1 MNKTLQRVCIFV
13 AATLLFANCRKKE
26 WDAYYGRPDNLQPPI
41 YQQLESFGRFKSLLA
56 LIDKSGYKQT
66 LGAAGYWTFFAPNDD
81 AFQKFFKEKGIAGV
95 DVLDSVTARAM
106 VQYLLVYNAFK
117 KDRLDDY
124 QATANNAGWTPS
136 AAFRRRTAYY
146 TGFYNDIG
154 LNNKSIV
161 ATANNRNSKGAL
173 DGNYISEDFN
183 NKYLTYFTDDY
194 FKANN
199 LTAEDYR
206 YFYPESEYKGF
217 NVAQAAVLTQDIV
230 AENGIIHEVDKVI
243 TPLQSIDEYIAAKP
257 EYSSFRAILNRLY
270 VNNMVQFI
278 YNADA
283 THRYQVLSGKGD
295 SVFVKVYSNLL
306 SYAPNNENF
315 TKEEDNDGQ
324 KDCWTMFIPKNEAVD
339 KYVKTVLCEYYPS
352 LDQMP
357 VDIIADFLNAHLF
370 ATAVWPTKFAVTR
383 NKFSEPPRFDP
394 YTDIF
399 DRKVLSNGILY
410 GTNKVEEPDVFST
423 VFSKAYLNPK
433 YTMMTRLLNFTGLKL
448 LVAKSNVP
456 VNMLMIPD
464 NVWAAAGYSYN
475 VSKSQFEYTPAG
487 GSATTNGV
495 DDKLTRIT
503 KTCVFF
509 DPFREMM
516 EDLSGADIVRSGD
529 AGTEGDYIKYN
540 NNKIVTAGLQDAGLM
555 ANVDSVKTAVNGKVY
570 FINQIPIYTDKP
582 VGYHI
587 KNLGTSTTSDYN
599 YFWQYLSNSV
609 AVYNST
615 TSDINGLTGFST
627 VFIPTN
633 AAITQA
639 VNDGLLPGT
648 GTAPNKA
655 PNFNPTDEPGKNLVR
670 KFLQYHFLFGH
681 TVVPDGI
688 SSGVFDS
695 FYQNALGNNLKMT
708 VVNSPDALSV
718 IDNYNRAANVIVSK
732 SNNLSSRC
740 VIHLI
745 DNYLKYNDN

>member
-1 MNKTLQRVCIFV
+1 MNKLLQRVCIFV

-41 YQQLESFGRFKSLLA
+41 YQQLESLGRFKSLLT
-56 LIDKSGYKQT
+56 LIDKSGYKET
-66 LGAAGYWTFFAPNDD
+66 LNAAGYWTFFAPNDD
-81 AFQKFFKEKGIAGV
+81 AFQKFFKDKGIAGTEV
-95 DVLDSVTARAM
+95 IDSVTARAM
-106 VQYLLVYNAFK
+106 VQYLLVYNSFT

-146 TGFYNDIG
+146 TSFYNDLG
-154 LNNKSIV
+154 LNNKPIV
-161 ATANNRNSKGAL
+161 AVANNRNSKGAL
-173 DGNYISEDFN
+173 DGNYISTDFN
-183 NKYLTYFTDDY
+183 NKYLTYFIDDY

-199 LTAEDYR
+199 LSSEDYK
-206 YFYPESEYKGF
+206 YFYPESEYTGF
-217 NVAQAAVLTQDIV
+217 NVAQANVITKDMV
-230 AENGIIHEVDKVI
+230 AENGVIHEVDKVI

-278 YNADA
+278 YNATA
-283 THRYQVLSGKGD
+283 SHRYQVLSGKGD
-295 SVFVKVYSNLL
+295 SVFVKVYSQLL
-306 SYAPNNENF
+306 SFAPNNENF

-324 KDCWTMFIPKNEAVD
+324 KDCWTLFIPKNEAVD
-339 KYVKTVLCEYYPS
+339 SYVKNVLCEYYTS

-383 NKFSEPPRFDP
+383 NKFSEPARFDP

-399 DRKVLSNGILY
+399 DRKVLSNGFLY

-456 VNMLMIPD
+456 ANVLMIPD
-464 NVWAAAGYSYN
+464 NVWTAAGYSYN
-475 VSKSQFEYTPAG
+475 VSKNQFEYTPAG
-487 GSATTNGV
+487 GTATTNGV

-509 DPFREMM
+509 DPFREMTD
-516 EDLSGADIVRSGD
+516 DLSGADIVRSGD

-540 NNKIVTAGLQDAGLM
+540 NNTIVTAGLQDAGLV
-555 ANVDSVKTAVNGKVY
+555 AKVDSVKTAVNGKVY
-570 FINQIPIYTDKP
+570 FLNQLPTFTEKP

-587 KNLGTSTTSDYN
+587 KNLGSTAGSDFN

-609 AVYNST
+609 AVFNST
-615 TSDINGLTGFST
+615 TNDIIGLTGFST

-633 AAITQA
+633 AAVTQA

-648 GTAPNKA
+648 GTAPNKV
-655 PNFNPTDEPGKNLVR
+655 PNFNPTDEGQKNQVR
-670 KFLQYHFLFGH
+670 KFLQYHILFGH
-681 TVVPDGI
+681 TVVPDGV
-688 SSGVFDS
+688 SSGMFDS
-695 FYQNALGNNLKMT
+695 FYQNAFGTNLKMN
-708 VVNSPDALSV
+708 VVNSPDELSV